1 MKFKLLPASVL
12 LSCVLNTDGAV
23 VVVVQQSG
31 KAGTVVGGQTVQRI
45 ILPAAPSSH
54 TVQTAS
60 SASIATP
67 TTLATLRPTLQTA
80 TPGLTQLPPGTTLLT
95 PSTTLQGL
103 QGFALVP
110 AQYVTQVS
118 RRHGACCAL
127 GSPP

>member
-1 MKFKLLPASVL
+1 M
-12 LSCVLNTDGAV
+12 LNTYGAV
-23 VVVVQQSG
+23 MVVVQQSG
-31 KAGTVVGGQTVQRI
+31 KAGAVVGGQTVQRI

-118 RRHGACCAL
+118 QRHGACCTLFSAV
-127 GSPP
+127 GI